1 MSGCCHHVLC
11 LSQYVVSLKRMCD
24 VGAVE
29 RPREGVEDSEC
40 FANICVKGAEGARK
54 LVSGGRVR
62 ADLRKTASL
71 SSCHSSV

>member
-1 MSGCCHHVLC
+1 M
-11 LSQYVVSLKRMCD
+11 
-24 VGAVE
+24 AVE

-71 SSCHSSV
+71 SS